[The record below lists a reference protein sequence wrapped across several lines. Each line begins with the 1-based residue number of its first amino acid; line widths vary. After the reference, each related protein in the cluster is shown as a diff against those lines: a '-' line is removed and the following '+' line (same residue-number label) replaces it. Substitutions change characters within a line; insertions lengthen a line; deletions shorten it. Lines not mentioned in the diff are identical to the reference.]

1 MTTTITQID
10 EFLALKRIAVVGVS
24 RNEKEL
30 SYTLWQE
37 LRQRRYEAIPVNPAA
52 TVIDGVRSYPS
63 VRDIEPPVEGALIM
77 TTATVAEQVLEDCAA
92 AGVHHVW
99 LYGGL
104 GGGATSAATVAAAE
118 RHGLDTV
125 AGHCPYMFLPGTPV
139 FHRIHGVGKKLT
151 GSYPKAG

>member
-1 MTTTITQID
+1 MATTLGQID
-10 EFLALKRIAVVGVS
+10 GFLALKRIAVVGVS
-24 RNEKEL
+24 RNPKET

-37 LRQRRYEAIPVNPAA
+37 LRQRRYDVVPVNPA
-52 TVIDGVRSYPS
+52 TPEIDGKPCYAS

-77 TTATVAEQVLEDCAA
+77 TTAAVAEQVLEDCAA
-92 AGVHHVW
+92 TGIRHVW

-104 GGGATSAATVAAAE
+104 GGGATSPTTIAAAE
-118 RHGLDTV
+118 RYGLDTV

-139 FHRIHGVGKKLT
+139 FHSIHGFGKKLT